1 MHVSFSLSTSTI
13 ATIGLVSLIS
23 LTAPTGSG
31 TFVTASYN
39 VYNYDRGVIF
49 TPDGHLKQVEY
60 ASEASSHCHPLVIL
74 PLVLPATSYSDSE
87 EEAIIIMACRTE
99 SASGSGSASGARGQ
113 SRILQMPLSASP
125 SPHAPSLLFGING
138 ILPDCVALLEEAR
151 KELHSTQSSYSGICT
166 PSSISISMMN
176 GGHGVSPF
184 TPCQYASRVAMAMAD
199 KCQHNSFGG
208 GIRPFGAEIV
218 VCGLS
223 NSSASI
229 FVTQPSGGMAE
240 YSVSASSGSDS
251 DRGGCEYVMGG
262 TDRMKRQLLDMLSS
276 ERENIEKREAEGTAS
291 SSSLSKGDRI
301 RLRLKMVV
309 EALVKVYEDEM
320 HANVDTTNDGQGEG
334 DAPAAIISEEIDL
347 VIMHSSK
354 GVYRFDKDRI
364 KKLLEGK

>member
-1 MHVSFSLSTSTI
+1 
-13 ATIGLVSLIS
+13 
-23 LTAPTGSG
+23 
-31 TFVTASYN
+31 
-39 VYNYDRGVIF
+39 
-49 TPDGHLKQVEY
+49 
-60 ASEASSHCHPLVIL
+60 
-74 PLVLPATSYSDSE
+74 
-87 EEAIIIMACRTE
+87 MACRTE
-99 SASGSGSASGARGQ
+99 SNSASSNSGSSNSGARGQ

-151 KELHSTQSSYSGICT
+151 KELHSIQSSYSGICT
-166 PSSISISMMN
+166 PASIV
-176 GGHGVSPF
+176 GGHGHGHLHSPF
-184 TPCQYASRVAMAMAD
+184 TPGQYASRVAMAMAD

-223 NSSASI
+223 HSSASI

-240 YSVSASSGSDS
+240 YSVSADNGSGSGNS
-251 DRGGCEYVMGG
+251 GCEYVVGG

-291 SSSLSKGDRI
+291 SSSLSLSKGGRI

-309 EALVKVYEDEM
+309 EALVKLYEDEARAS
-320 HANVDTTNDGQGEG
+320 ANVDATSSSDGQGEGEG
-334 DAPAAIISEEIDL
+334 DAPAANISEEIDL
-347 VIMHSSK
+347 VVMHSSK

-364 KKLLEGK
+364 KKLLEGNY